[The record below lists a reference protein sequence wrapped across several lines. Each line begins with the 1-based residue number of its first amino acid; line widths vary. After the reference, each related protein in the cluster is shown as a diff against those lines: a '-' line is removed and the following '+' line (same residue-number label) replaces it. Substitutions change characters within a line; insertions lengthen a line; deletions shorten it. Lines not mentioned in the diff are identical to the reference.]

1 MSKRTSVSAKAPA
14 ATIVSVPEL
23 VAEIEAELVAEG
35 INVPASEP
43 EIVSE
48 PAPEAPA
55 IPDVPA
61 DEPTLVGKVVRSKKG
76 DYDYA
81 ITAIRPNGDFRLT
94 WVGPEKPAYAY
105 HRDVS
110 AKALASGYMLRT
122 DVDAKSYARL
132 DQKWLGMPTYQ
143 AHRAAKVASIV
154 AAADAKIAA
163 K

>member
-1 MSKRTSVSAKAPA
+1 MSKKASVSTKAPA
-14 ATIVSVPEL
+14 AAIVSVPEL
-23 VAEIEAELVAEG
+23 VAEVEAELQAEG

-43 EIVSE
+43 EIVVE
-48 PAPEAPA
+48 PAPA

-110 AKALASGYMLRT
+110 AKALVSGYMLRT